1 MFASGG
7 HRGQVLVIGVPMR
20 LLRVIAVFTPEPW
33 QGWGY
38 GVGNK
43 ILKEGFRDGKGK
55 WESAAGW
62 SDGLSFGACP
72 NGPERGSRT
81 GSRRPPPRATRPA
94 CAIRGGL
101 RSPRSLRIRLYKKVE
116 KV

>member
-94 CAIRGGL
+94 CAIRGGVAV
-101 RSPRSLRIRLYKKVE
+101 SAIASYSTV
-116 KV
+116 